1 MLMTAKQAHELAEES
16 VYRNEIHAI
25 DQAIINAI
33 DCGDMQTI
41 FYDRISNYAKNK
53 LEGLGYQVT
62 IGECSW
68 TDNGYTT
75 KISW

>member
-1 MLMTAKQAHELAEES
+1 MWTAKQARKLAEES
-16 VYRNEIHAI
+16 IYKDEIRAI
-25 DQAIINAI
+25 DQVIIRAV

-41 FYDRISNYAKNK
+41 FYDRISDYAKNK

-68 TDNGYTT
+68 TDNGYATR
-75 KISW
+75 ISW

>member
-1 MLMTAKQAHELAEES
+1 MWTAKQAHELAEES

>member
-1 MLMTAKQAHELAEES
+1 MWTAKQAHELAEES

-41 FYDRISNYAKNK
+41 FYDRISNYAKNE

-68 TDNGYTT
+68 TDNGYIT

>member
-1 MLMTAKQAHELAEES
+1 MWTAKQARKLAEES
-16 VYRNEIHAI
+16 AYKNEIRAI
-25 DQAIINAI
+25 DQVIIRAV

-41 FYDRISNYAKNK
+41 FYNRISDYVKNR

-68 TDNGYTT
+68 TDNGYATR
-75 KISW
+75 ISW

>member
-1 MLMTAKQAHELAEES
+1 MWTAKQAREFAEES
-16 VYRNEIHAI
+16 AYKNEIRAI
-25 DQAIINAI
+25 DQVIIRAV

-53 LEGLGYQVT
+53 LEGLGYRVT
-62 IGECSW
+62 IVECSW
-68 TDNGYTT
+68 IDSGYIT